1 MHEVK
6 IAELSKAA
14 AGKLRG
20 GKHPCQCRMAG
31 KGMPGKSALMKM
43 GNLEKLVK
51 ADKKGGS
58 ARIKLDEEELMANKS
73 AGTGMMEGGR
83 LKLTLKKKNLKDL
96 GAKSIGAVV
105 GTASGALLTPE
116 LGPVA
121 GPVAGATIG
130 YATQKGVRKAMG
142 KGVKKAVMPKDY
154 MEGGRVS
161 TARTPVCKRAGI
173 ELSKC
178 QGRVRNANA
187 RKRNEGKERSAMGA
201 EDKDA
206 PAPIR
211 SPVASRRAKNLARA
225 RAAKKKKQGQKDRE
239 DERLGEEVGELRR
252 SARLRGDG
260 LRGGAGGGGLHG
272 GEGLT
277 AGGGLHGGEGL
288 YAGRHMRGG
297 VIGSMSSIGNIGA
310 GGNLIGGT
318 PMGHPAMRS
327 QAASANPFFATQ
339 FPPGLSKGM
348 GLY

>member
-58 ARIKLDEEELMANKS
+58 ARIKLDEDELIANKS

-83 LKLTLKKKNLKDL
+83 LKMPKVTLKKKNLKDL

-105 GTASGALLTPE
+105 GTATGAALTPE
-116 LGPVA
+116 LGPVG
-121 GPVAGATIG
+121 GPVVGATVG

-142 KGVKKAVMPKDY
+142 KGVKKAVMPDDY

-178 QGRVRNANA
+178 QGRVRNARA
-187 RKRNEGKERSAMGA
+187 RTRKEGKERTAMGA

-225 RAAKKKKQGQKDRE
+225 RAVKQKKQGQKDRE

-252 SARLRGDG
+252 SARLKKGDGLSAGGG
-260 LRGGAGGGGLHG
+260 LRGGAGGG
-272 GEGLT
+272 
-277 AGGGLHGGEGL
+277 L
-288 YAGRHMRGG
+288 YAGRMRGG
-297 VIGSMSSIGNIGA
+297 VIGDFSSIENVGA

-339 FPPGLSKGM
+339 FPPGLAKGM